1 MHRSRTL
8 LHLGMPLTA
17 WGTLSEAA
25 LVATA
30 GDIRWSDLGTLTGM
44 PASRHRD
51 AEQRAVYASFYYVG
65 VDATPPHGLAAY
77 TPDDDVE
84 IVSTLTRFG
93 RSMLD
98 GTHHVYA
105 AGVLPPQLPVEL
117 PPALTVQLSNVLVCE
132 GSGPD
137 DLRITTPANADL
149 EAVTAT
155 ATEPDSYRLI
165 REARTAGRFFAP
177 ATGAERLWPGE
188 CEVVY
193 RINPDRDVNG
203 VGLVYFANYVA
214 FADYAERTA
223 LDATGC
229 FPPDALNRRVT
240 LRRRMGYYGNAR
252 FDDSLVMHVEA
263 WRLAG
268 AEGDIVVHHRVRR
281 RSDDRLIAVSSVEKR
296 VRPAAGEPGAG

>member
-1 MHRSRTL
+1 MYRSRTS
-8 LHLGMPLTA
+8 LHLGMPVTA

-25 LVATA
+25 LVAAT
-30 GDIRWSDLGTLTGM
+30 GDIRWSDLGSLTGV

-51 AEQRAVYASFYYVG
+51 VEQRAVYASFYYVG
-65 VDATPPHGLAAY
+65 VDAAPPHGLAAY
-77 TPDDDVE
+77 APDDDVE
-84 IVSTLTRFG
+84 IVSTLSRFG

-105 AGVLPPQLPVEL
+105 AGMLPQRLPGEL
-117 PPALTVQLSNVLVCE
+117 PPSLTVRLSNVLVSE

-149 EAVTAT
+149 EAVPAT

-165 REARTAGRFFAP
+165 REARAAGRFFAP
-177 ATGAERLWPGE
+177 AAGAEPLWRGE
-188 CEVVY
+188 REVVY
-193 RINPDRDVNG
+193 RINADRDVNG
-203 VGLVYFANYVA
+203 VGLVYFANYIA
-214 FADYAERTA
+214 FADYAERSA
-223 LDATGC
+223 LEAADC

-252 FDDSLVMHVEA
+252 FDDSLVMLVEA

-268 AEGDIVVHHRVRR
+268 GAGDILVHHRVRR
-281 RSDDRLIAVSSVEKR
+281 RSDDRLIAVSSAEKR
-296 VRPAAGEPGAG
+296 VPPASTGRGGG